1 MKRRRI
7 VLLAVLL
14 WLVSA
19 IPVAG
24 QGGVD
29 QPDLAIALP
38 GRGDLVIAPFPDT
51 VWVLN
56 RAQPMAAPTQ
66 AGMLYRLD
74 LNTQLVDVVEVR
86 GAPQAM
92 VAAAGALW
100 ITSNPPGAGNRPM
113 PVLLRFDPAGD
124 APDALDLSAAID
136 SGIGEIAY
144 GAGSLWLTPLGGS
157 PHLLRLDP
165 ASRRVIADI
174 DFGGGAAAALG
185 ARLYP
190 LAADD
195 AAVWVV
201 DETRQLIMQVDPAA
215 NAVVAEYGLPE
226 GGRVIPLM
234 RDFAA
239 GLGALWYPYA
249 ASASARA
256 LLVIDAAGRAIAD
269 SIAPREGLSFISN
282 LQAYGGYLWLGA
294 NTVIYRIDPLTRTF
308 EAVLHP
314 SNSGY
319 IALSESGLWTVQ
331 GARAPAPTL
340 ARFPLPG

>member
-1 MKRRRI
+1 MKRRGG
-7 VLLAVLL
+7 LLLL
-14 WLVSA
+14 IALAFVSA
-19 IPVAG
+19 MPVAG
-24 QGGVD
+24 QTGVD

-38 GRGDLVIAPFPDT
+38 GRGDLVIAPFPDA

-56 RAQPMAAPTQ
+56 RARPMAAPTPV
-66 AGMLYRLD
+66 GVLYRLD
-74 LNTQLVDVVEVR
+74 LSTQLVDVVEVR

-100 ITSNPPGAGNRPM
+100 ITSNSPGVGSRPM
-113 PVLLRFDPAGD
+113 PVLLRLDPAGD
-124 APDALDLSAAID
+124 APVEIDLSAALD
-136 SGIGEIAY
+136 GGGGEIAY
-144 GAGSLWLTPLGGS
+144 GAGSLWLTPLGG
-157 PHLLRLDP
+157 PQRLLRLDP
-165 ASRRVIADI
+165 ASRQVIADI
-174 DFGGGAAAALG
+174 DFSGGAEAAFG

-190 LAADD
+190 VAADD

-201 DETRQLIMQVDPAA
+201 DETQRRIVQVDPAT

-226 GGRVIPLM
+226 GGQLIPLT

-256 LLVIDAAGRAIAD
+256 LLVIDAAGRAVAD
-269 SIAPREGLSFISN
+269 SIAPPEGLSFIAN

-340 ARFPLPG
+340 ARFPLPQ

>member
-1 MKRRRI
+1 MKRQGM
-7 VLLAVLL
+7 LLLVAMLFLSAVPA
-14 WLVSA
+14 V
-19 IPVAG
+19 G
-24 QGGVD
+24 QTGID
-29 QPDLAIALP
+29 LPDLSIALP
-38 GRGDLVIAPFPDT
+38 GRGDLVIAPFPDA

-74 LNTQLVDVVEVR
+74 LSTQLVNVVEVQ

-100 ITSNPPGAGNRPM
+100 ITSNPPDAGNRPT
-113 PVLLRFDPAGD
+113 PVLVRLDPADGASD
-124 APDALDLSAAID
+124 EIDLSAAIEG
-136 SGIGEIAY
+136 GIGEIAY

-157 PHLLRLDP
+157 PRLLRLDP

-174 DFGGGAAAALG
+174 DFGGGAETALR

-201 DETRQLIMQVDPAA
+201 DETQRRIVQVDPVA
-215 NAVVAEYGLPE
+215 NAVVAAYGLPE
-226 GGRVIPLM
+226 GGRGIPLM
-234 RDFAA
+234 RDFVA

-249 ASASARA
+249 TSASARA
-256 LLVIDAAGRAIAD
+256 LLVIDAAGRVVAD

-308 EAVLHP
+308 DAVLHP

-340 ARFPLPG
+340 ARFPLPQ